1 MHTPPKK
8 LHWYT
13 LAKGDE
19 YRNPSA
25 NSCGPFMTWGDLP
38 ERGVTQ
44 SVTYVPGPQWLP
56 IETAP
61 RDGTPVDLWTSRGR
75 VADCRFRESSHFGN
89 PQWCRLET
97 YRCEYEVDGVGT
109 RWAPVVGASN
119 WMPLPEAPKC

>member
-25 NSCGPFMTWGDLP
+25 NSCGPFMTWADLP

-44 SVTYVPGPQWLP
+44 SVTYVPEPQWLP

-61 RDGTPVDLWTSRGR
+61 RDGTRIDIFTVHGDRIPDCYYDKEDDLWRWKNDYHMPR
-75 VADCRFRESSHFGN
+75 AE
-89 PQWCRLET
+89 E
-97 YRCEYEVDGVGT
+97 EVT
-109 RWAPVVGASN
+109 H